1 MKPELIPVFRDMKHL
16 HCSTPVGVDMY
27 IVATLPPPSLSSPSM
42 EILVHHQV
50 THSSMLQAQ

>member
-27 IVATLPPPSLSSPSM
+27 IVATLPTSFALLSFNGDSSTSPGYT
-42 EILVHHQV
+42 Q
-50 THSSMLQAQ
+50 